1 MLLLFLLYRKEKMNL
16 SRELF
21 ALFLSLF
28 ACTALADNT
37 AQLTL
42 SLAQKMGVPEK
53 YRETSLVRVIPFVQ
67 YPESKLVFNRYNGI
81 AFDDHGTS
89 LPFAMFLSLAP
100 AETLEKFYD
109 KHLPGFHKIRH
120 GDSTL
125 WFADEVKSVVN
136 FPVDHIDK
144 VWVALQPFVVDGVS
158 VMLVKMNYRL
168 VKK

>member
-1 MLLLFLLYRKEKMNL
+1 MNL
-16 SRELF
+16 SRVLF
-21 ALFLSLF
+21 VIILSLF
-28 ACTALADNT
+28 ASKALAGNT
-37 AQLTL
+37 DQLAL
-42 SLAQKMGVPEK
+42 LLAQKMGVPEN
-53 YRETSLVRVIPFVQ
+53 YRGTSLVRVIPFAQ

-100 AETLEKFYD
+100 AEMLEKFYD
-109 KHLPGFHKIRH
+109 EQLPGFHKIRD

-125 WFADEVKSVVN
+125 WFAEEVKSVVN

-144 VWVALQPFVVDGVS
+144 VWVALQPFVVGGVS

-168 VKK
+168 SKK